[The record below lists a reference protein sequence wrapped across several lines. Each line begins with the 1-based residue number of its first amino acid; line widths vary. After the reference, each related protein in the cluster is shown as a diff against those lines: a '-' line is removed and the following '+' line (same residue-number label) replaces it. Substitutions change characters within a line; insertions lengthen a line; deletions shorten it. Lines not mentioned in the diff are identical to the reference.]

1 MAFLNPLVLL
11 GLAAA
16 AIPLIIHLF
25 NFRRPKRVDFSSLAF
40 LRELEKR
47 QMRRVR
53 IRQWLLLLLRTL
65 AIACLVL
72 AFARPMLASAWEG
85 VFGGRAPTALALV
98 VDNSLSMTQRDAQ
111 GAYLDQA
118 RALAAALADAAQ
130 PGDELFVVQTAPA
143 PEAALAAFTSAE
155 PALDA
160 LEEIETRPGA
170 ETATAA
176 LARAASLLEG
186 AENPIRE
193 LFLISDLQET
203 TFTDSA
209 SSPLPEGMA
218 LTLLPLGERAHANT
232 AVTGVEVVSRIV
244 EPGRPVDLAATLT
257 RYGEAVEGYTA
268 SVFLE
273 GERVAQTATDLPER
287 VPTTV
292 SFSFT
297 PPRRGWLRGEV
308 RIAPDDAEWD
318 DVRYFALH
326 VPETRR
332 VLVVQGTGAR
342 ADLVTLAL
350 GLAAERG
357 ALDVQQVGEE
367 ALAAAGVEDYDAV
380 ALVGAA
386 DLSTGEVA
394 LLQRY
399 AENGGGLLL
408 FPGIE
413 AEAYDPLL
421 AALGGGQVGGTVGAP
436 GGPSLGGFGA
446 TDLEHPLFEGV
457 FDDASMQPR
466 LESPEVAAAVRY
478 APGTGDETTLIS
490 LAGGLPFLQELRY
503 GGGTALLYTVAPDPR
518 WSDFPMRGLFVP
530 LLYRSVVYVAAG
542 DAGGEAL
549 GVGDAGGTLRVEGV
563 RDAAP
568 LRLVGP
574 EDGDG
579 TRAEWVPAQ
588 RTVPGGVL
596 LEVEDALTAP
606 GVYDVMQGE
615 ALLRRVAVNLDP
627 RESDLAALSERAARE
642 RLGTST
648 GAEVRVLDA
657 AGGAGLEAA
666 AQLRAERA
674 GVELW
679 NVFLAL
685 ALAFLVAEMLV
696 AMRWKPEGA
705 KVGA

>member
-47 QMRRVR
+47 TMRRVR
-53 IRQWLLLLLRTL
+53 IRQWLLLALRTL

-72 AFARPMLASAWEG
+72 AFARPTLVSAWEG
-85 VFGGRAPTALALV
+85 VFGGRAPAAVALV
-98 VDNSLSMTQRDAQ
+98 LDNSLSMTQRDAQ

-118 RALAAALADAAQ
+118 RALAAALAEAAQ
-130 PGDELFVVQTAPA
+130 PGDELFLVQTAPPPAGEA
-143 PEAALAAFTSAE
+143 PAPVAFTSSE

-160 LEEIETRPGA
+160 VEEVEARPGA
-170 ETATAA
+170 TTATAA

-186 AENPIRE
+186 AENPVRE
-193 LFLISDLQET
+193 LFLITDLQEST
-203 TFTDSA
+203 LTDST
-209 SSPLPEGMA
+209 STPLPEGMA

-232 AVTGVEVVSRIV
+232 AVAGVEVVSRIV
-244 EPGRPVDLAATLT
+244 EPGRPVELSATLV
-257 RYGEAVEGYTA
+257 RYGDAVEGYTA

-273 GERVAQTATDLPER
+273 GQRVAQTAADLPER
-287 VPTTV
+287 TPTAV
-292 SFSFT
+292 RFSFT

-308 RIAPDDAEWD
+308 RLAPDDAEWD

-326 VPETRR
+326 VPEAQR
-332 VLVVQGTGAR
+332 VLVVQGSGAR

-357 ALDVQQVGEE
+357 ALDVAQVDEG
-367 ALAAAGVEDYDAV
+367 ALAAAGVDDYDAV
-380 ALVGAA
+380 VLVGPA
-386 DLSTGEVA
+386 DLSSGEVA

-399 AENGGGLLL
+399 VEGGGGLLL
-408 FPGIE
+408 FAGTE
-413 AEAYDPLL
+413 AGAYGPLL
-421 AALGGGQVGGTVGAP
+421 GALGGGRLDGFLGQP

-446 TDLEHPLFEGV
+446 TDLEHPLFEGI
-457 FDDASMQPR
+457 FDDASRPR
-466 LESPEVAAAVRY
+466 LESPEVAYAARY
-478 APGTGDETTLIS
+478 APGGGDEQTLIG
-490 LAGGLPFLQELRY
+490 LAGGTPFLQEIRH
-503 GGGTALLYTVAPDPR
+503 GEGAVLLYTVAPDPR
-518 WSDFPMRGLFVP
+518 WSDFPLRGLFVP
-530 LLYRSVVYVAAG
+530 LLYRSVVYLAADAAG
-542 DAGGEAL
+542 AEAL
-549 GVGDAGGTLRVEGV
+549 TVGEGGVLRVEGV
-563 RDAAP
+563 TGAEP

-574 EDGDG
+574 DG
-579 TRAEWVPAQ
+579 AEWTPAQ
-588 RTVPGGVL
+588 RTVPGGVV
-596 LEVEDALTAP
+596 LEVEEAVTAP

-627 RESDLAALSERAARE
+627 RESDLAALTERAARE
-642 RLGTST
+642 RLAAAT

-657 AGGAGLEAA
+657 AGGAGLAA
-666 AQLRAERA
+666 AERLRAERA

-696 AMRWKPEGA
+696 AMRWKPETASAGA
-705 KVGA
+705 

>member
-1 MAFLNPLVLL
+1 MTFLNPLVLL
-11 GLAAA
+11 GLVAA

-47 QMRRVR
+47 TMRRVH
-53 IRQWLLLLLRTL
+53 IRQWLLLILRTL

-72 AFARPMLASAWEG
+72 AFAQPTLVSAWEG
-85 VFGGRAPTALALV
+85 VFGGRAPAAVALV

-118 RALAAALADAAQ
+118 RALAAALAAAAQ
-130 PGDELFVVQTAPA
+130 PGDELFLVQTAPD
-143 PEAALAAFTSAE
+143 PEALPAAFTSAE

-160 LEEIETRPGA
+160 VEEIAARPGA

-176 LARAASLLEG
+176 IARAASLLEG
-186 AENPIRE
+186 ADNPVRE
-193 LFLISDLQET
+193 LFLISDLQAS

-209 SSPLPEGMA
+209 ASPLPEGMA
-218 LTLLPLGERAHANT
+218 LTLLPLGERAHANA
-232 AVTGVEVVSRIV
+232 AVTGVEVESRIV
-244 EPGRPVDLAATLT
+244 EPGRPVDLAATLV
-257 RYGEAVEGYTA
+257 RYGDAVEGYTA

-273 GERVAQTATDLPER
+273 GQRVAQTAADLPER
-287 VPTTV
+287 TPTTV
-292 SFSFT
+292 RFSFT

-308 RIAPDDAEWD
+308 RLAPDDAEWD

-326 VPETRR
+326 VPEAQR
-332 VLVVQGTGAR
+332 VLIVQGSGAR
-342 ADLVTLAL
+342 ADLVALAL

-357 ALDVQQVGEE
+357 ALDVAQVDEG

-380 ALVGAA
+380 VLVGPA
-386 DLSTGEVA
+386 DLSSGEVA

-399 AENGGGLLL
+399 VEGGGGLLL
-408 FPGIE
+408 FAGAQ
-413 AEAYDPLL
+413 AEAYNGLL
-421 AALGGGQVGGTVGAP
+421 AALGSGQVSGLLGAP

-446 TDLEHPLFEGV
+446 ADLEHPLFEGV
-457 FDDASMQPR
+457 FDDAARPA
-466 LESPEVAAAVRY
+466 LESPEIAHAARY
-478 APGTGDETTLIS
+478 APGVGDERTLIG
-490 LAGGLPFLQELRY
+490 LAGGTPFLQEIRH
-503 GGGTALLYTVAPDPR
+503 GEGAALLYTVAPDPR

-530 LLYRSVVYVAAG
+530 LLYRSAVYLAA
-542 DAGGEAL
+542 DAARADALTVGEGG
-549 GVGDAGGTLRVEGV
+549 VLRVEG
-563 RDAAP
+563 AGGEAP

-574 EDGDG
+574 DG
-579 TRAEWVPAQ
+579 AEWVPAQ

-596 LEVEDALTAP
+596 LEVEAAVAQP
-606 GVYDVMQGE
+606 GVYDVVQGE

-627 RESDLAALSERAARE
+627 RESDLAALAEEAARM
-642 RLGTST
+642 RLEAVT

-666 AQLRAERA
+666 ERLRAERA

-679 NVFLAL
+679 NVFLAF
-685 ALAFLVAEMLV
+685 ALAFLLAEMLV
-696 AMRWKPEGA
+696 AMRWKPEREA
-705 KVGA
+705 VAA